1 MHDLEQSLF
10 QEELNGSKEN
20 LPPQP
25 DFDEYTY
32 KE

>member
-1 MHDLEQSLF
+1 MF
-10 QEELNGSKEN
+10 QEELNGSKKN

-32 KE
+32 YPAGAS